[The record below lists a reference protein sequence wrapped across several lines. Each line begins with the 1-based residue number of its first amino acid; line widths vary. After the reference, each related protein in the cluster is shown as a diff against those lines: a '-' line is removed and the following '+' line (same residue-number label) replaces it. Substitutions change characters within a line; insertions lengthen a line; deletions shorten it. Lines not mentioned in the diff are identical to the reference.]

1 MIDIKLIRE
10 NPDLVKKA
18 AADKNMKVDIDHILD
33 VDKRRRALETEFNDL
48 RYQQNQAGEQIAKA
62 PKDQKAELSKAMG
75 QIKAR
80 LKELDAQREQV
91 DAELRDL
98 MLLVPQIPDAVAPI
112 GPDASFNVEVRRV
125 GTPKT
130 KADFGFPCKDHLELG
145 TALGI
150 IDMDRG
156 VKIAGSRNY
165 VLRGAGAMLHEAVMR
180 LAWDLML
187 SRHYPREHADAAA
200 SAQSKIQ
207 NPKSKTAPELRFLPL
222 TVPVLVDDKLM
233 YGTGFFPLHQ
243 EEVYLCERDN
253 QSLVGTAEV
262 PVTGYHMDE
271 ILDEA
276 ELPKLYFA
284 RSTCFRREAGA
295 AGKDTRGLYRI
306 HYFDKIEQVV
316 ICKSDP
322 AESAKWHD
330 VIIKNSEDMLQ
341 ALELPYRLMEVCTG
355 DMGQGKVRMYDI
367 ETWMP
372 SREAYGETHSA
383 SRFHDFQARR
393 LNLRYRRA
401 DTGKPDFCHTL
412 NNTVIA
418 SPRILIPLLELN
430 QNADGSVTIPAAL
443 RKHMNGMERI
453 TA

>member
-1 MIDIKLIRE
+1 MIDLKLIRE
-10 NPDLVKKA
+10 NPDLVRKA
-18 AADKNMKVDIDHILD
+18 ARDKNLTVDIDRILA
-33 VDKRRRALETEFNDL
+33 VDGRRRALETEFNDL
-48 RYQQNQAGEQIAKA
+48 RHEQNVTGERIAQA
-62 PKDQKAELSKAMG
+62 PKEEKAALSQAMG
-75 QIKAR
+75 RLKAR
-80 LKELDAQREQV
+80 LKEIDAQREPIEI
-91 DAELRDL
+91 ELREL
-98 MLLVPQIPDAVAPI
+98 MYLVPQIPDPAAPV
-112 GPDASFNVEVRRV
+112 GADAASNVEVRRV
-125 GTPKT
+125 GTPRQKSGL
-130 KADFGFPCKDHLELG
+130 GFAFKDHLELG

-150 IDMDRG
+150 IDVDRG

-165 VLRGAGAMLHEAVMR
+165 VLRGDGTRLHEAVLR
-180 LAWDLML
+180 LAWDVML
-187 SRHYPREHADAAA
+187 E
-200 SAQSKIQ
+200 QGFI
-207 NPKSKTAPELRFLPL
+207 PL
-222 TVPVLVDDKLM
+222 TVPVLVDNKLM

-243 EEVYLCERDN
+243 EEVYICERDG

-262 PVTGYHMDE
+262 PVTGLHCDE
-271 ILDEA
+271 ILEEA

-316 ICKSDP
+316 ICRADP
-322 AESAKWHD
+322 AESARWHE
-330 VIIKNSEDMLQ
+330 VIIQNAERVLQ
-341 ALELPYRLMEVCTG
+341 ALALPYRVMEVCTG
-355 DMGQGKVRMYDI
+355 DMGQGKVRMFDL

-393 LNLRYRRA
+393 LNLRYRRS

-430 QNADGSVTIPAAL
+430 QNADGSVTVPPAL
-443 RKHMNGMERI
+443 RKYMDGQERI
-453 TA
+453 G